1 MKLLKILPLATIGVA
16 ALGLFAAAANSQP
29 ESEKKV
35 SDFMAL
41 KLEHTQAVLD
51 GLVREDFT
59 KIDTHAQQI
68 SLLTHDEA
76 WQVIQTPE
84 YRRRSDEFRR
94 TADNIAK
101 AAQKKNIDGATLA
114 YVEMT
119 LQCVSCHRAIRDQK

>member
-1 MKLLKILPLATIGVA
+1 MKRFRMLPLALVGLG
-16 ALGLFAAAANSQP
+16 ALALLTAAANSQP
-29 ESEKKV
+29 KPQNKV

-41 KLEHTQAVLD
+41 KLEHTQGVLD
-51 GLVREDFT
+51 GLVREDFA
-59 KIDTHAQQI
+59 KIDTHAQRI
-68 SLLTHDEA
+68 SLLTHDEV

-119 LQCVSCHRAIRDQK
+119 LQCVTCHRAIRDHK